1 VENREPALRAILLGA
16 SNLKAALPA
25 LIGGVRQR
33 AGEPVE
39 VLAACGHG
47 RSYGT
52 WSRFLFVRRLPGIAG
67 CGLWRELER
76 RPPRR
81 TLALVTDVGNDL
93 VYGASAEAI
102 AGWVEVCLD
111 RLVRQEAEIVLTL
124 LPLSRLEKL
133 SPWQVRLAVSLLFPG
148 RPAPWPGLL
157 ERARE
162 LDGRLRRM
170 GEERGARLVEPE
182 ASWYGADP
190 IHLRRSVRRQVW
202 DGVLS
207 LGLPDE
213 GVTHPPA
220 PQPHIPLFGA
230 AELRLF
236 GAALRTP
243 QPAVR
248 LPDGTSVALY

>member
-1 VENREPALRAILLGA
+1 VEHREPALRAILLGA
-16 SNLKAALPA
+16 SNLKASLSP
-25 LIGGVRQR
+25 LISGVRR
-33 AGEPVE
+33 KAGGPVE

-52 WSRFLFVRRLPGIAG
+52 WSRFLFVRRLPGIEG
-67 CGLWRELER
+67 CGLWQELDR

-93 VYGASAEAI
+93 VYGVSAEAI
-102 AGWVEVCLD
+102 AGWVEACLD

-124 LPLSRLEKL
+124 LPLPRLEKL
-133 SPWQVRLAVSLLFPG
+133 SAWQVRLAVSLLFPG

-157 ERARE
+157 ARARE
-162 LDGRLRRM
+162 LDGRLRRI
-170 GEERGARLVEPE
+170 GREHGARIVEPE

-202 DGVLS
+202 DDVLS
-207 LGLPDE
+207 LGLPE
-213 GVTHPPA
+213 AALRSQMAVRPR
-220 PQPHIPLFGA
+220 IPSFGA

-236 GAALRTP
+236 GAVLRTP
-243 QPAVR
+243 QPAVH